1 MRWNTFVRSALFAA
15 LAAAAYLPALALMG
29 PLLGHRTAV
38 GLCLVGL
45 TTCYL
50 AGLAPRSARH
60 LGGAL
65 LVGILGL
72 LLVAGGASLENLVLG
87 LVAMLAAA
95 RSGLFYR
102 LPRGRALVTEAVL
115 AGGGL
120 CFAGFL
126 LGPPRLGAML
136 AIWGFFLV
144 QSLFFLV
151 GGRKLRAAPR
161 AQQDPFE
168 SACLRAVELLTE

>member
-38 GLCLVGL
+38 GLYLVGL

-50 AGLAPRSARH
+50 AGLAPRSARRV
-60 LGGAL
+60 GVAL
-65 LVGILGL
+65 LVGTLGL
-72 LLVAGGASLENLVLG
+72 SLVAGGASLETVVLG
-87 LVAMLAAA
+87 LAAMLAAA
-95 RSGLFYR
+95 RSGLLYR
-102 LPRGRALVTEAVL
+102 LPPGRALVTEAVL
-115 AGGGL
+115 TGGGL
-120 CFAGFL
+120 CFACFL
-126 LGPPRLGAML
+126 LGPPALGAML

-144 QSLFFLV
+144 QGLFFLIA
-151 GGRKLRAAPR
+151 RRELRATPR

-168 SACLRAVELLTE
+168 SAYACAAELLTE